1 MSSVAGEGFPLQ
13 SPKIR
18 STTDARAE
26 TKAGKKT
33 KISARLP
40 AALASSLL
48 AEAEDLNLTL
58 SEVLRLKLSDADRS
72 IVVTERKVQKVRREY
87 TQADPDLLRQ
97 IAIIGN
103 NLNQIA
109 RTLNKAKLT
118 GTPVDL
124 IQNLSVL
131 TAIEQELNKFLPD
144 NGLN

>member
-1 MSSVAGEGFPLQ
+1 MPE
-13 SPKIR
+13 PKPKR
-18 STTDARAE
+18 ERTA
-26 TKAGKKT
+26 

-40 AALASSLL
+40 ASVASSLL
-48 AEAEDLNLTL
+48 AEADNLNLTL
-58 SEVLRLKLSDADRS
+58 SDVLRLKLSDADRS
-72 IVVTERKVQKVRREY
+72 IIVTERKVQKVRREY

-124 IQNLSVL
+124 IKNIAVL
-131 TAIEQELNKFLPD
+131 TAIEQELNKFLPA
-144 NGLN
+144 NSPN